1 MDKKLDYTAS
11 ILKTIG
17 HPIRVDIIRKI
28 YDNQI
33 LSVSEIQDLLHIS
46 QPVIS
51 LHLGILKKKGII
63 SSFKKGKQS
72 FYFIKKQSVS
82 QVIQI
87 LYYDSI

>member
-1 MDKKLDYTAS
+1 MSSKLNYTAS

-17 HPIRVDIIRKI
+17 HPIRVGIIRKI
-28 YDNQI
+28 YENQV
-33 LSVSEIQDLLHIS
+33 LSVSEIQELLNVS

-51 LHLGILKKKGII
+51 LHLGILKKRGII
-63 SSFKKGKQS
+63 NSSKKGKQS
-72 FYFIKKQSVS
+72 FYFIQKQSIT

>member
-1 MDKKLDYTAS
+1 MDKKLDYTAN

-17 HPIRVDIIRKI
+17 HPIRVDIIRRI
-28 YDNQI
+28 YENQV
-33 LSVSEIQDLLHIS
+33 LSVSDIQELLNVS

-63 SSFKKGKQS
+63 NSSKKGKQS

-82 QVIQI
+82 QIIQI

>member
-1 MDKKLDYTAS
+1 VDKKLDYTAN

-17 HPIRVDIIRKI
+17 HPIRVDIIRRI
-28 YDNQI
+28 YENQV
-33 LSVSEIQDLLHIS
+33 LSVSDIQELLNVS

-63 SSFKKGKQS
+63 NSSKKGKQS
-72 FYFIKKQSVS
+72 FYFIKKQSVT

>member
-1 MDKKLDYTAS
+1 MDKKLDYTAN

-17 HPIRVDIIRKI
+17 HPIRVDIIRRI
-28 YDNQI
+28 YENQV
-33 LSVSEIQDLLHIS
+33 LSVSDIQELLNVS

-63 SSFKKGKQS
+63 NSSKKGKQS
-72 FYFIKKQSVS
+72 FYFIKKQSVT

>member
-72 FYFIKKQSVS
+72 FYLIKKQSVS
-82 QVIQI
+82 QIIQI

>member
-1 MDKKLDYTAS
+1 MNNKLNYTAG

-17 HPIRVDIIRKI
+17 HPVRVDIIRKI
-28 YDNQI
+28 HENQI
-33 LSVSEIQDLLHIS
+33 LSVTEIQKLLNIS

-63 SSFKKGKQS
+63 SSSKKGKQS
-72 FYFIKKQSVS
+72 LYSIKKKSII

-87 LYYDSI
+87 LYYDSN